1 MVQLFLSYKKNLGEK
16 MKPQFL
22 IFVFILIFFKIFS
35 VFELLFLPILV
46 LDGGLRMVLVV
57 FSVKDA
63 VWTFSINLP

>member
-1 MVQLFLSYKKNLGEK
+1 